1 MSIKTLAIC
10 LVLLLSGARA
20 EAETI
25 GGNASLGVTSV
36 SGNVALPASVVAYPA
51 VLIEP
56 AAGTSVEVFYKLDLG
71 SFTAATLSSPALPP
85 GGVCFNNVGSS
96 KGYLAAITASGSATL
111 RITQLTQCP
120 GQVSGSSG
128 GGTVSLSGNS
138 GTPSQ
143 TAVSVG
149 VTSTT
154 VLAAAGATSFLKL
167 CLAQSAANGI
177 WVNWA
182 GAAAVAA
189 APSEYMAPGQCD
201 TWVKSTGYLPTSQI
215 NAIASAA
222 VSVTLIH
229 D

>member
-1 MSIKTLAIC
+1 MLRKSLIGALALG
-10 LVLLLSGARA
+10 LVATAALAGTWLDSGGTQGVLSVMHWINGGVATPVSAANPLPVTATQSGA
-20 EAETI
+20 
-25 GGNASLGVTSV
+25 
-36 SGNVALPASVVAYPA
+36 
-51 VLIEP
+51 
-56 AAGTSVEVFYKLDLG
+56 
-71 SFTAATLSSPALPP
+71 
-85 GGVCFNNVGSS
+85 
-96 KGYLAAITASGSATL
+96 
-111 RITQLTQCP
+111 
-120 GQVSGSSG
+120 
-128 GGTVSLSGNS
+128 S

-189 APSEYMAPGQCD
+189 APAEYMAPGQCD
-201 TWVKSTGYLPTSQI
+201 TWVKSSGYLPTSQL